1 MMLFPI
7 VRASAATG
15 ELKGSY
21 MNITAGNMEE
31 VYERGEYAKELG
43 TIIVMIDLVMG
54 YTAIQS
60 AAIWA
65 CKNDLILHLHC
76 W

>member
-1 MMLFPI
+1 
-7 VRASAATG
+7 
-15 ELKGSY
+15 

>member
-1 MMLFPI
+1 
-7 VRASAATG
+7 
-15 ELKGSY
+15 
-21 MNITAGNMEE
+21 MEE

-43 TIIVMIDLVMG
+43 TIIIMIDLVMG

-65 CKNDLILHLHC
+65 RKNDLILHLHC